1 MQRRGQAIAGPR
13 DRGAGFACPPIIRH
27 GPPAVPLRSLAGVF
41 GVAQLPDLEAWAI
54 FAKVAERGSF
64 SEAAR
69 ELGLAKTT
77 VSKSV
82 SRLELRMRSTLFH
95 RTTRKLSLTETGRLS
110 LERAMRILAD
120 GHAIEADV
128 LEEAAVPRGLIRASI
143 LTAFGEDALA
153 PVLPQFLGE
162 YPDIELEIVLTDKPV
177 DIVAEGFDLA
187 LRIGAGIDSSLRA
200 SKLNSLRRPL
210 TAAPSLI
217 ARYGMPAHPEDI
229 RTIPALIATHS
240 ARPTEL
246 LFRGPGG
253 ESCLIHLR
261 QGLRINSSRALVP
274 ALVAGVGIAALPEVF
289 LRRALDAGE
298 LIELLPDWTLED
310 GELFVVTPPGRAR
323 PARVRVFIE
332 FLRRQFAAGLPVL
345 PER

>member
-1 MQRRGQAIAGPR
+1 
-13 DRGAGFACPPIIRH
+13 
-27 GPPAVPLRSLAGVF
+27 L
-41 GVAQLPDLEAWAI
+41 AQLPDLEAWAI

-82 SRLELRMRSTLFH
+82 SRLELRMRTTLFH

-120 GHAIEADV
+120 GNAIESDV
-128 LEEAAVPRGLIRASI
+128 LEEASVPRGMIRASV

-153 PVLPQFLGE
+153 PVLPGFLEE
-162 YPDIELEIVLTDKPV
+162 YPDIELELVLTDKPV

-200 SKLNSLRRPL
+200 SKLYSLRRPL
-210 TAAPSLI
+210 TAAPSLLE
-217 ARYGMPAHPEDI
+217 RYGTPTHPEDI
-229 RTIPALIATHS
+229 RSIPALIATHTP
-240 ARPTEL
+240 RPTEL
-246 LFRGPGG
+246 LFHGPDG
-253 ESCLIHLR
+253 ETCLIHLR
-261 QGLRINSSRALVP
+261 PGLRINSSRALVP
-274 ALVAGVGIAALPEVF
+274 ALIAGAGIAALPEFF
-289 LRRALDAGE
+289 LRRPLDAGE
-298 LIELLPDWTLED
+298 IVEILPGWTLED

-332 FLRRQFAAGLPVL
+332 FLRSNFIGVL
-345 PER
+345 LTAPER